1 MPFAAPPSLWLVTSE
16 AGGCAGNVSR
26 RLLGRKGTAMKP
38 VSEMALTEL
47 ETEMGTLSLR
57 VPSYPQPPNSPD
69 LLAAYERL
77 DELVH
82 EVERRVAEE
91 ARSLAALRRMEEFH
105 EEMGMGRLPADRPM
119 RPA

>member
-1 MPFAAPPSLWLVTSE
+1 
-16 AGGCAGNVSR
+16 
-26 RLLGRKGTAMKP
+26 MKP
-38 VSEMALTEL
+38 VSEMALPEL
-47 ETEMGTLSLR
+47 QSEVDTLSLQ

-69 LLAAYERL
+69 QLADYERL

-91 ARSLAALRRMEEFH
+91 ARSQAALRSIQKFH
-105 EEMGMGRLPADRPM
+105 EEMGMGRLPADRPS